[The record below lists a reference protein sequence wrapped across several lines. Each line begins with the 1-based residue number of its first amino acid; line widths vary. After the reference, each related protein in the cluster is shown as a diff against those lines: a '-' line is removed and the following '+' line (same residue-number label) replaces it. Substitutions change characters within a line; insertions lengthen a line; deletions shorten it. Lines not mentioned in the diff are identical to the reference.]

1 MYLLD
6 TNTLSEL
13 RKRRSGK
20 ISAAVEAWAGS
31 VDQADM
37 YLSVITIMEIELG
50 IALLERRDPRQAG
63 MLRLWLHDK
72 VMPAFAGRILSI
84 DTMIAPF
91 AALRAVARSGHQERT
106 RRLDRRDGSRTRPD
120 DRDPQ
125 CRRLCRH
132 RCDAARSVDVQRRP
146 LMKRSKL
153 CGSGPFAVAI

>member
-72 VMPAFAGRILSI
+72 VMPAFAGRMLSI
-84 DTMIAPF
+84 DTTI
-91 AALRAVARSGHQERT
+91 ALRCARLHVPDTKSERDAWIAATGLVHDLTIVTRNVADFAGT
-106 RRLDRRDGSRTRPD
+106 GVTLLDPWTFNVG
-120 DRDPQ
+120 
-125 CRRLCRH
+125 L
-132 RCDAARSVDVQRRP
+132 
-146 LMKRSKL
+146 
-153 CGSGPFAVAI
+153 

>member
-31 VDQADM
+31 IDQADM

-50 IALLERRDPRQAG
+50 VALLERRDPRQAG

-72 VMPAFAGRILSI
+72 VIPAFAGRILSI
-84 DTMIAPF
+84 DTTIALHCARLHVPDTKSERDAWIAATGLVHDLTIVTRNVSDF
-91 AALRAVARSGHQERT
+91 AGTGVTL
-106 RRLDRRDGSRTRPD
+106 LDPWTFNVG
-120 DRDPQ
+120 
-125 CRRLCRH
+125 L
-132 RCDAARSVDVQRRP
+132 
-146 LMKRSKL
+146 
-153 CGSGPFAVAI
+153 

>member
-37 YLSVITIMEIELG
+37 YLSVIMIMEIELG

-84 DTMIAPF
+84 DTTI
-91 AALRAVARSGHQERT
+91 ALRCARLHVPDTKSERDAWIAATGLVHDLTIVTRNVADFAGT
-106 RRLDRRDGSRTRPD
+106 GVTLLDPWTFNVG
-120 DRDPQ
+120 
-125 CRRLCRH
+125 L
-132 RCDAARSVDVQRRP
+132 
-146 LMKRSKL
+146 
-153 CGSGPFAVAI
+153 